1 MAQVDSNPAYAAV
14 LKRIVDK
21 LAGKGKTQKC
31 AMCGVNSWVVGQYVT
46 LQTSQEVPVL
56 PNPYAFRPS
65 TSNYPTVAVFCSNC
79 GNTQFVNLLIL
90 GFTEQELRSLT
101 FPPVQ

>member
-1 MAQVDSNPAYAAV
+1 MAQVHSNPAYDAV

-21 LAGKGKTQKC
+21 LAAKGKTQKC

-46 LQTSQEVPVL
+46 LQISQQVPML
-56 PNPYAFRPS
+56 PNPYGFRPS
-65 TSNYPTVAVFCSNC
+65 ASNYPTVAVFCSNC

-90 GFTEQELRSLT
+90 GFTEQELQSLT
-101 FPPVQ
+101 FPPIP